1 MPVSYR
7 RRILVRGSAFL
18 TLGLLPGCDLIG
30 QNTFAPAPAPKP
42 APAATQVP
50 APTPSSEARRA
61 LVTIDEAGKAS
72 DYRPL
77 LRYAVHA
84 AEARDRGV
92 QFDVVAVLPD
102 LSAAEQ
108 GQRDASEVMR
118 AIMAEGVPSARI
130 HLSLRAEPGLARRQ
144 VRVYVR

>member
-1 MPVSYR
+1 MPGSYR

-18 TLGLLPGCDLIG
+18 ALGLLAGCDLIG
-30 QNTFAPAPAPKP
+30 QNTFAPAPEPKP
-42 APAATQVP
+42 AAAAQAAAT
-50 APTPSSEARRA
+50 APSFESRRA
-61 LVTIDEAGKAS
+61 LVTVDEIAPAS
-72 DYRPL
+72 DFRPL

-108 GQRDASEVMR
+108 GQRDAGEVMR
-118 AIMAEGVPSARI
+118 AIMADGVPPARV
-130 HLSLRAEPGLARRQ
+130 HLGLRAEPGLAHRQ